1 MTKIIYMDIDG
12 TLRDEREGIAESA
25 RKAVQACREQGIY
38 LVICTGRNLG
48 SVQDDVLALGM
59 DGIISAG
66 GCDIRFQGKI
76 LAQKY
81 FSMKLLGEILE
92 AVRKRKL
99 GAALEAETEIYMNG
113 KAAGFYQEDFGRKI
127 SGCENAQQIREK
139 NKIRYE
145 DNFSQLWKDCEKIHK
160 ICLWGTKDH
169 IQEITKKFLP
179 DVQVVQEKEWN
190 QSWYLELL
198 PRGCGKGKAVKFLN
212 RYLNIKKEDSMSFGD
227 GDNDIKMLKASGIGI
242 AVQGGSE
249 ELIKY
254 ADSVCGSPK
263 ENGVFLELCRR
274 GILHQN
280 G

>member
-1 MTKIIYMDIDG
+1 MVRQQRHSRGGYG
-12 TLRDEREGIAESA
+12 GH
-25 RKAVQACREQGIY
+25 
-38 LVICTGRNLG
+38 
-48 SVQDDVLALGM
+48 LAGGGGAGGLLLLA
-59 DGIISAG
+59 AG

-127 SGCENAQQIREK
+127 YGCENAQQIREK

-227 GDNDIKMLKASGIGI
+227 GDNDIEMLKASGIGI